1 MSRRDAETRRRK
13 NRVLP
18 TIKCFL
24 LVLSA
29 TLRLCVT
36 PLFAQ
41 DRCADP
47 LIYTPVSQPQR
58 IEWSKFPDFK
68 LPFTIVYGGPRMG
81 DVQGQP
87 LRHGFSHI
95 STMQDAEFGTV
106 VQPKQRAIEWSGFAF
121 GLNQPWETAE
131 TPWSNDL
138 NAYRAK
144 WDGFMRDASG
154 NQRNAAGKFM
164 LQTDILMVDLERI
177 REIDAQILRLKTDP
191 TTPVS
196 YRTLPDAAFLLR
208 YKKDM
213 TALYAEG
220 LRYVRERADL
230 SNTRLSTYS
239 DSPILNT
246 FVNVVGNSWTDWS
259 TNQARVNY
267 LVKDTIAFARVGGP
281 FYDRL
286 DYVSPSAYYY
296 YDYPSALAPD
306 YLAYMLF
313 QIEVN
318 RAWTDK
324 PVMPFVW
331 MRFHDCCGNYP
342 NFIRPEMA
350 EATAIFPFFSG
361 AKGLWLWDV
370 PGFDTPSS
378 ALYRPKDVYTAYESF
393 IHGLYRLSRFS
404 DMFEGAYQL
413 VIPKPAR
420 DLMDAREP
428 VWRGVV
434 KGQNI
439 LIAAQNPYATDAQ
452 KTTITVKHQNFQ
464 RDITL
469 TGRQIYL
476 CQFNLAA
483 ITALPD
489 QPELTKLTLS
499 PNPAQER
506 VMVSFTAAKA
516 GVCTILLT
524 NLIGQ
529 PVHRQLVSA
538 QMGMNQYE
546 VGMESLLSGVYVVR
560 VSNEQGMVQERLV
573 SL

>member
-1 MSRRDAETRRRK
+1 MKIIARK
-13 NRVLP
+13 AAKSPSFDDIL
-18 TIKCFL
+18 TT
-24 LVLSA
+24 S
-29 TLRLCVT
+29 LRLCGFACHLIFT
-36 PLFAQ
+36 SSFAQ

-47 LIYTPVSQPQR
+47 LPYTPVNQPNQ

-87 LRHGFSHI
+87 LRHGFSHL

-106 VQPKQRAIEWSGFAF
+106 VQAKQRAIEWSGFAF

-154 NQRNAAGKFM
+154 NTRNGAGKYL

-177 REIDAQILRLKTDP
+177 RETDVQILRLKTDP
-191 TTPVS
+191 TTPTA

-220 LRYVRERADL
+220 LRYIRERADL

-246 FVNVVGNSWTDWS
+246 FVNVVGNSWADWS
-259 TNQARVNY
+259 TNPARVHY
-267 LVKDTIAFARVGGP
+267 LLKDTTAFARVGGP
-281 FYDRL
+281 FLERL

-296 YDYPSALAPD
+296 NDYPSALAPD

-313 QIEVN
+313 QIEAN

-331 MRFHDCCGNYP
+331 MRFHDCCGNHP

-370 PGFDTPSS
+370 PGFDDSRS
-378 ALYRPKDVYTAYESF
+378 GNFRANDVYTAYESF
-393 IHGLYRLSRFS
+393 VHGLYRLSRFS

-439 LIAAQNPYATDAQ
+439 LVAAQNPYATDNQ
-452 KTTITVKHQNFQ
+452 KTTITVRHQNFS

-469 TGRQIYL
+469 IGRQVYL

-483 ITALPD
+483 ITALPNE
-489 QPELTKLTLS
+489 PEFTGLTLS
-499 PNPAQER
+499 PNPAHER
-506 VMVSFTAAKA
+506 VMVSFTA
-516 GVCTILLT
+516 VNTSDCTIQLT
-524 NLIGQ
+524 NLLGQ
-529 PVHRQLVSA
+529 PVYNQVVQGKVGQNEHPLTINQLP
-538 QMGMNQYE
+538 
-546 VGMESLLSGVYVVR
+546 VGLYVVR
-560 VSNEQGMVQERLV
+560 VSNERGAVQKRL
-573 SL
+573 LIH